1 MKITSSLIV
10 IAFLFGIVAADAQAQ
25 TSTTTQTR
33 ERVEVRRENRED
45 RIEINKEKRDD
56 IKEKRDEIKDVR
68 KENRAEIKDL
78 KKEMDGDRKDMK
90 LAMEASRRQIKAS
103 STEMFKKMK
112 DEKKELAKKLKRDT
126 FEIRKDALVKQLT
139 MTLENLAN
147 IRARLSDKIV
157 ALKAESKDV
166 TVAEKS
172 LADADA
178 LILKAKTAVTTL
190 STYSPATSTTEVE
203 LEKPRQVGDLAI
215 KSVKEARDSLKKVL
229 SEIVKLLP
237 KKEDDSTK
245 TN

>member
-1 MKITSSLIV
+1 MKITSSLIA
-10 IAFLFGIVAADAQAQ
+10 IAFLFGIVATTAQAQ
-25 TSTTTQTR
+25 TPAGTTTPVREKVEDRR
-33 ERVEVRRENRED
+33 ERVE
-45 RIEINKEKRDD
+45 INKERKDD
-56 IKEKRDEIKDVR
+56 IKEKRDELKDIR

-112 DEKKELAKKLKRDT
+112 DEKKELAKKIKRDT

-147 IRARLSDKIV
+147 IRARLNDKIT

-190 STYSPATSTTEVE
+190 STYSPATSTTDVE

>member
-1 MKITSSLIV
+1 MKITSSLIA
-10 IAFLFGIVAADAQAQ
+10 IAFLFGIIATTAQAQ
-25 TSTTTQTR
+25 TPAETTTPTTQTR
-33 ERVEVRRENRED
+33 ERVEVRRENR
-45 RIEINKEKRDD
+45 DD
-56 IKEKRDEIKDVR
+56 IKEKRDEIKDIR